1 MFPTM
6 TAPISD
12 LLPYIL
18 PHAPTVPTPFAEF
31 QARLAAIEFCER
43 TRCWRQIIN
52 TVVDATGRACITAHT
67 ATIHE
72 FEEATLDGVSLTP
85 TQFTEAEPGQLTGV
99 SQEGQ
104 AKYITQITP
113 GEVLVYPIQSG
124 DLRVSC
130 FLKPRHGQSM
140 GTDAENPLNDE
151 YNVIPDFMVKQ
162 YAAALA
168 DGALAR
174 IMSTPKQDFT
184 DLSLSVFHRGEF
196 EKACNGHFGANMRGQ
211 QRAPKRVKARWL

>member
-18 PHAPTVPTPFAEF
+18 PRAPTVPTPFAEF

-52 TVVDATGRACITAHT
+52 ATVDATGRACITPIS

-72 FEEATLDGVSLTP
+72 FEEATLDGVSLAP
-85 TQFTEAEPGQLTGV
+85 TQFTETEPEQLTGV
-99 SQEGQ
+99 SQAGQ
-104 AKYITQITP
+104 AKYITQINP
-113 GEVLVYPIQSG
+113 GEILVYPIQSG
-124 DLRVSC
+124 KLRVSC
-130 FLKPRHGQSM
+130 FLKPRHGQSI
-140 GTDAENPLNDE
+140 GTDAANPLNDE
-151 YNVIPDFMVKQ
+151 YNVIPEFMVTQ
-162 YAAALA
+162 YASAIA
-168 DGALAR
+168 DGALSR

-184 DLSLSVFHRGEF
+184 DLSLAAFHRNEF
-196 EKACNGHFGANMRGQ
+196 DTACNRHFGANMRGQ
-211 QRAPKRVKARWL
+211 QRAPKRVKARWM